1 MSLVLGLS
9 PIGPIGPIARR
20 SSWSLCGQFP
30 HQHRLW
36 SVSGGGS
43 LEPLNHAPYS
53 SLAREPQLDP
63 VQSRWQRHFS
73 AGSSI
78 MSAPTLTLDNLNPC
92 VKRMEYAV
100 RGPLVI
106 RATELEKEIEKGVK
120 KPFPDVIKANIGDA
134 HAMGNKPITFLRQV
148 LALVTYPELLKSADF
163 PEDAKNRAQTILAG
177 CRGGSA
183 GSYSDSAGIE
193 IIRRHVAQYIE
204 KRDGGTPADWNNIIL
219 SAGASES
226 IRAVLK
232 LMISLEGGKSTPGVM
247 IPTPQYPLYSAS
259 LAEMNMDQIGYYLN
273 EEKNWALDISELER
287 ALNEAKDRCTPRA
300 IVIINPGNPTGSV
313 LSEQNIK
320 DVIKFAHENRLFV
333 FADEVYQNN
342 VYAEG
347 CAFHSFKKVMM
358 QMGEP
363 YSHMELASFMSCS
376 KGYMGECGIRG
387 GYAEI
392 INIDKDVR
400 AMLNKSISAKLCPT
414 VIGQACMDVVVHP
427 PEKGDA
433 SYESFIAEK
442 EAVLAS
448 LAERAKLVADT
459 FNSIEGFTCNVVQ
472 GAMYAFPQLHL
483 PEKAIAKAK
492 EHNQNPDVFYAF
504 QLLENTGICIIPG
517 SGFGQRPNTYHF
529 RTTIL
534 PQKDML
540 ISMLDRLKT
549 FHLKFL
555 KDYSD

>member
-1 MSLVLGLS
+1 MSLVLLGLS
-9 PIGPIGPIARR
+9 PIARR
-20 SSWSLCGQFP
+20 ASL
-30 HQHRLW
+30 
-36 SVSGGGS
+36 GS
-43 LEPLNHAPYS
+43 LGGP
-53 SLAREPQLDP
+53 
-63 VQSRWQRHFS
+63 SRWVRDQRVICGALAAGRSSEAVFEVRARDHNNGLSSGIQRQFS
-73 AGSSI
+73 TSSSI

-106 RATELEKEIEKGVK
+106 RATEIEKEIEKGVK

-163 PEDAKNRAQTILAG
+163 PEDAKNRAQAILAG
-177 CRGGSA
+177 CRGGSV

-204 KRDGGTPADWNNIIL
+204 KRDGGVPADWNNIIL

-320 DVIKFAHENRLFV
+320 DVIKFAHANKLFV

-427 PEKGDA
+427 PEKGEA

-492 EHNQNPDVFYAF
+492 EHNQKPDVYYAF

-555 KDYSD
+555 KDHSD